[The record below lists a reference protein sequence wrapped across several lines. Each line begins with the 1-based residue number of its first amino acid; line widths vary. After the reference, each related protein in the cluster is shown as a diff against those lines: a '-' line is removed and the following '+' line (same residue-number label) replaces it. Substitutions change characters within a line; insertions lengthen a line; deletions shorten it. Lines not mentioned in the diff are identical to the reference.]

1 MALRIEGLS
10 VQIHG
15 VSILQDIDLTIGDGE
30 PFAVL
35 GESGAGK
42 SLLALSVIRLL
53 PAGAHTEGR
62 ILLDGTDLN
71 AVPQKEMRQLRG
83 RSIGMVFE
91 QPWSSLNPAFA
102 CGNQI
107 AQVVRLHH
115 AVSRTAACER
125 AQHLLKLTGVPID
138 RYHAYPHQL
147 SGGMQQRVA
156 IAIALAGDPKLI
168 IADEPGT
175 ALDQERQDRIS
186 ALFQSVV
193 TETNATLLLITHQFR
208 LARALC
214 SRGAV
219 LYAGQIVET
228 GPMETL
234 LDSPRHP
241 YTRMLMDAVSP
252 RGFRPIPGSA
262 PEFASLPDGC
272 RFRPRCPLAEG
283 RCEQPQSLIGDSRC
297 WK

>member
-10 VQIHG
+10 VWIG
-15 VSILQDIDLTIGDGE
+15 GPRILEDIDLAVADGE
-30 PFAVL
+30 RFAIL

-42 SLLALSVIRLL
+42 SLLALTVIRLL
-53 PAGAHTEGR
+53 PAGSRAEGR

-71 AVPQKEMRQLRG
+71 TLPQKEMRRLRG

-91 QPWSSLNPAFA
+91 QPWSSLNPAFS
-102 CGNQI
+102 CGQQI
-107 AQVVRLHH
+107 ADVVRLHH
-115 AVSRTAACER
+115 NVSRKAACAR
-125 AQHLLKLTGVPID
+125 ARHLIELTGVPID
-138 RYHAYPHQL
+138 RYHAFPHEL
-147 SGGMQQRVA
+147 SGGMQQRVT
-156 IAIALAGDPKLI
+156 IAVALAGDPKLI

-175 ALDQERQDRIS
+175 ALDQERQDRIA
-186 ALFQSVV
+186 ALLQTVV
-193 TETNATLLLITHQFR
+193 AESNAALLLITHQFR

-219 LYAGQIVET
+219 LYAGQFVET
-228 GPMETL
+228 GPMEAL
-234 LDSPRHP
+234 LDRPRHP

-262 PEFASLPDGC
+262 PEFANLPEGC
-272 RFRPRCPLAEG
+272 RFRTRCPLAEE
-283 RCEQPQSLIGDSRC
+283 RCTQQQTLVGDVRC